1 MRIKELFVVPE
12 GEKVTEKVFG
22 RVLLSSLCSILLC
35 MACLVST
42 TWAWFCVSIENEG
55 NVIQIANVTASVKVT
70 SGGELM
76 SPSADGSFSLGTGT
90 YSLQIGLG
98 QGEKTADGANL
109 LNDSKCPVYVVM
121 AINHEG
127 SVKYRS
133 FKFTSKEEVKESQ
146 LTVGTGYAVISFSVS
161 WVMPAGVQPV
171 EDEAVVIGEIP
182 TEPISTAS
190 TESQKE
196 STGEPDTGA

>member
-1 MRIKELFVVPE
+1 MRIKELFIVPE

-42 TWAWFCVSIENEG
+42 TWAWFSVSIENKG
-55 NVIQIANVTASVKVT
+55 NVIQIANVTANVKIT
-70 SGGELM
+70 SGEELI
-76 SPSADGSFSLGTGT
+76 SPSTDGSFTLGTGT
-90 YSLQIGLG
+90 YSLQIGLE
-98 QGEKTADGANL
+98 QGEKTSDGANL
-109 LNDSKCPVYVVM
+109 LKDSKCPVYVVM

-133 FKFTSKEEVKESQ
+133 FKFTSKEEVKKTQ
-146 LTVGTGYAVISFSVS
+146 LTVDTGYAVIGFSVS

-171 EDEAVVIGEIP
+171 EDKAVVIGEIP
-182 TEPISTAS
+182 TEPIATAS
-190 TESQKE
+190 AESQRE
-196 STGEPDTGA
+196 STSEPDTVA